1 MSSLANN
8 KNKLGLTLP
17 SSSAT
22 ITTANNNLPSSSNNN
37 NVSTIKNDSIHHV
50 NNITSSSSS
59 INNTGIIDNDG
70 GGGGVGGSFI
80 PPQLA
85 PISLLNSQQPSSHRQ
100 QQQSSNQNHVQNQ
113 NFFIDEQ
120 SNDHCNKQQ
129 QQQHCLQQQSKMKKS
144 TLTEKNSDSNVVA
157 DQQQQHADANL
168 NELLRTLEGLEL
180 DDQQR
185 IRLETFILSKRKVG
199 DLVSADDFIEMHAL
213 GSGNGGVVSK
223 VLHRPTQTIMA
234 RKMIRLEVK
243 PVIRNQILRELKIL
257 HNCNSPHIVG
267 FYGAFYSDGEINICM
282 EYMDGG
288 SFDLVLKNAGR
299 IDEHILGKVTTT
311 VIKGLN
317 YLREKHQIIHRD
329 VKPSNILVN
338 SRGEIK
344 ICDFG
349 VSGQLIDSMANSFV
363 GTRSYM
369 SPERL
374 QGIHYSVQSDI
385 WSLGLSLVEMALGR
399 YPIPPPNEK
408 VLRMIFGDH
417 YDPKMDHPSSS
428 TTTMTSSSPL
438 IIPESSSSSSQH
450 QQQQN
455 FGSNHSNSSGSGG
468 GSDCLAVQPLSIF
481 AQLDYIVTDPPP
493 TLPLSIFSR
502 EFKDF
507 VDSCLKKN
515 PSERPD
521 LNGLMNHPYIKRS
534 EQEKVDIAPW
544 ICKVM
549 NLKPPP
555 QDTVT
560 NTSSISSSK
569 HHGNLSSPSAM
580 MTTTTMNLCSSD
592 NNNNNSDESNSRQ
605 IRRQSQTT
613 TTSS

>member
-17 SSSAT
+17 STIGQTANSSSSLST
-22 ITTANNNLPSSSNNN
+22 KNPTNISTTATKL
-37 NVSTIKNDSIHHV
+37 NDSIQSKNHSSSSAIH
-50 NNITSSSSS
+50 NNIINDDIDGGYFLPPSSSSSS
-59 INNTGIIDNDG
+59 I
-70 GGGGVGGSFI
+70 
-80 PPQLA
+80 PLE
-85 PISLLNSQQPSSHRQ
+85 SQQQQQSSGHRQ
-100 QQQSSNQNHVQNQ
+100 QQQSTNQNHVQKNIK
-113 NFFIDEQ
+113 NNE
-120 SNDHCNKQQ
+120 SNDHCNHPPHQQ
-129 QQQHCLQQQSKMKKS
+129 QQQKS
-144 TLTEKNSDSNVVA
+144 TKKLSENNQNNNNNVSV
-157 DQQQQHADANL
+157 DQPDANL
-168 NELLRTLEGLEL
+168 NELLRSLEGLEL

-257 HNCNSPHIVG
+257 HDCNSPHIVG

-299 IDEHILGKVTTT
+299 IDEHILGKVATA

-349 VSGQLIDSMANSFV
+349 VSRQLTDSMANSFV

-374 QGIHYSVQSDI
+374 QGMDYSVQSDI
-385 WSLGLSLVEMALGR
+385 WSFGLSVVEMALGR

-408 VLRMIFGDH
+408 VLRMIFGDV
-417 YDPKMDHPSSS
+417 YDPKLDHPSSTTSSARQQQASSSTSS
-428 TTTMTSSSPL
+428 TTSSPS
-438 IIPESSSSSSQH
+438 IIPESSSSS
-450 QQQQN
+450 QQQN

-468 GSDCLAVQPLSIF
+468 GGSDYLAVQPLSIF
-481 AQLDYIVTDPPP
+481 AQLDYIVLDPPP
-493 TLPLSIFSR
+493 TLPLSVFSR

-534 EQEKVDIAPW
+534 EQEKLDIAPW

-560 NTSSISSSK
+560 TSTFHISKDSS
-569 HHGNLSSPSAM
+569 M
-580 MTTTTMNLCSSD
+580 MTTTNNLCSS
-592 NNNNNSDESNSRQ
+592 NNNNNDNDDDESNSRQ
-605 IRRQSQTT
+605 IRRQQQSNTNI
-613 TTSS
+613 SS